1 MAGVLAAPL
10 QRVWVSGGSRS
21 IGLALATRVLEASGT
36 SSVVVSSRGAR
47 ASEGVAALAARFGA
61 ARVEAVDLDLTD
73 QRAVRAA
80 AAAIA
85 SKGKLDAVLNTV
97 GVLHDGPGQ
106 QPEKRLKDV
115 DAAWA
120 LRSYQVNGLAPLLL
134 AQAVIEADALDR
146 DRWTCLVN
154 LSAKVGSISDNRV
167 GSWYSYRMAKAAQ
180 NMANKC
186 VSIELKRLKRKTLC
200 VGIHPGTVA
209 TPLSK
214 PFTQNYA
221 NEIFSVDKASA
232 QIMSV
237 IANLDPE
244 LHCGQLINWDGSI
257 IQP

>member
-1 MAGVLAAPL
+1 
-10 QRVWVSGGSRS
+10 
-21 IGLALATRVLEASGT
+21 
-36 SSVVVSSRGAR
+36 
-47 ASEGVAALAARFGA
+47 
-61 ARVEAVDLDLTD
+61 
-73 QRAVRAA
+73 
-80 AAAIA
+80 
-85 SKGKLDAVLNTV
+85 V
-97 GVLHDGPGQ
+97 GVLQVGPVH

-120 LRSYQVNGLAPLLL
+120 VRNFQVNALAPLLL
-134 AQAVIEADALDR
+134 AQAVIEADALNR
-146 DRWTCLVN
+146 ERWTCLVN

-167 GSWYSYRMAKAAQ
+167 GSWYSYRMSKAAQ

-221 NEIFSVDKASA
+221 NEIFSVDTASTK
-232 QIMSV
+232 IMTV

-244 LHCGQLINWDGSI
+244 LHCGHLLNWDGSVL
-257 IQP
+257 QP